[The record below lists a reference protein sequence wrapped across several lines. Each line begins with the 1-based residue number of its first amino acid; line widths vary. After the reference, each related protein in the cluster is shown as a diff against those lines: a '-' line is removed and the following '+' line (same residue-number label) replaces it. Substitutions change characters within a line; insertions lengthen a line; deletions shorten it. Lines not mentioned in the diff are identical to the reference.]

1 MADKKQKKEFT
12 QQDIMQ
18 ALDWCYG
25 KAVNGLGNI
34 SPSVDKFAANYLE
47 KNQNAEAA
55 AQSMI
60 KYQIAKCTTS
70 GFVTGLGGLITLSVA
85 VPVNLSSVLYVQL
98 RMIACIAYMAGYD
111 VKSDQVQTL
120 VYACLAGIS
129 VGEVLKQVGVK
140 VGEKIAVGAVKK
152 IPGAVLTK
160 INQRVG
166 FRLLTKFGS
175 KGVINIGKAVPVIGG
190 VITGG
195 MDLVE
200 TKFIADRAYKM
211 FFEGISVDDV
221 SCENTVIDAEATI
234 LEGNKKNIQSDCMF
248 SPEEIKLMQTIGLNY
263 DFNNLT
269 EDDDCWAEI
278 EEKVGDF
285 LTLECL
291 GEDYKPNDNGIICKS
306 ILNKIPV

>member
-70 GFVTGLGGLITLSVA
+70 GFVTGLGGLITLPVA
-85 VPVNLSSVLYVQL
+85 VPANLSSVLYVQL
-98 RMIACIAYMAGYD
+98 RMIACTAYMAGYD

-140 VGEKIAVGAVKK
+140 VGEKIAEGAVKK

-160 INQRVG
+160 INQKVG
-166 FRLLTKFGS
+166 FRLLTKFGT

-211 FFEGISVDDV
+211 FFEGVCVDDT
-221 SCENTVIDAEATI
+221 SSEHTIINAEATI
-234 LEGNKKNIQSDCMF
+234 LEDDEKNIQRGSLF
-248 SPEEIKLMQTIGLNY
+248 SPEEIELMQSIGLDY

-285 LTLECL
+285 LTMECL
-291 GEDYKPNDNGIICKS
+291 GENYAPNGNGIICKS

>member
-1 MADKKQKKEFT
+1 MADKKQKKEFAL
-12 QQDIMQ
+12 QDIMQ

-34 SPSVDKFAANYLE
+34 SPSVDKFAENYLE
-47 KNQNAEAA
+47 KNQTAEAA

-70 GFVTGLGGLITLSVA
+70 GFITGLGGLITLPVA
-85 VPVNLSSVLYVQL
+85 VPANLSSVLYVQL

-152 IPGAVLTK
+152 IPGAVLAK

-175 KGVINIGKAVPVIGG
+175 KGVINIGKSVPVIGG

-221 SCENTVIDAEATI
+221 SCENTVIDAEANI
-234 LEGNKKNIQSDCMF
+234 LEDNEKNIQS
-248 SPEEIKLMQTIGLNY
+248 G
-263 DFNNLT
+263 
-269 EDDDCWAEI
+269 
-278 EEKVGDF
+278 
-285 LTLECL
+285 
-291 GEDYKPNDNGIICKS
+291 
-306 ILNKIPV
+306 

>member
-1 MADKKQKKEFT
+1 
-12 QQDIMQ
+12 MQ

-70 GFVTGLGGLITLSVA
+70 GFVTGLGGLITLPVA
-85 VPVNLSSVLYVQL
+85 VPANLSSVLYVQL
-98 RMIACIAYMAGYD
+98 RMIACTAYMAGYD

-140 VGEKIAVGAVKK
+140 VGEKIAEGAVKK

-160 INQRVG
+160 INQKVG
-166 FRLLTKFGS
+166 FRLLTKFGT

-211 FFEGISVDDV
+211 FFEGVCVDDT
-221 SCENTVIDAEATI
+221 SSEHTIINAEATI
-234 LEGNKKNIQSDCMF
+234 LEDDEKNIQRGSLF
-248 SPEEIKLMQTIGLNY
+248 SPEEIELMQSIGLDY

-285 LTLECL
+285 LTMECL
-291 GEDYKPNDNGIICKS
+291 GENYAPNGNGIICKS

>member
-70 GFVTGLGGLITLSVA
+70 GFVTGLGGLITLPVA

-221 SCENTVIDAEATI
+221 SCENTVIDAEAII
-234 LEGNKKNIQSDCMF
+234 LEGNEKNIQSDCMF
-248 SPEEIKLMQTIGLNY
+248 SPEEIKLMQAIGLNY

-306 ILNKIPV
+306 ILNKVPV

>member
-1 MADKKQKKEFT
+1 
-12 QQDIMQ
+12 MQ

-70 GFVTGLGGLITLSVA
+70 GFVTGLGGLITLPVA

-221 SCENTVIDAEATI
+221 SCENTVIDAEAII
-234 LEGNKKNIQSDCMF
+234 LEGNEKNIQSDCMF
-248 SPEEIKLMQTIGLNY
+248 SPEEIKLMQAIGLNY

-306 ILNKIPV
+306 ILNKVPV

>member
-1 MADKKQKKEFT
+1 
-12 QQDIMQ
+12 MQ

-70 GFVTGLGGLITLSVA
+70 GFVTGLGGLITLPVA

-140 VGEKIAVGAVKK
+140 AGEKIAVGAVKK

-221 SCENTVIDAEATI
+221 SCENTVIDAEAII
-234 LEGNKKNIQSDCMF
+234 LEGNEKNIQSDCMF
-248 SPEEIKLMQTIGLNY
+248 SPEEIKLMQAIGLNY

-306 ILNKIPV
+306 ILNKVPV

>member
-1 MADKKQKKEFT
+1 
-12 QQDIMQ
+12 MQ

-70 GFVTGLGGLITLSVA
+70 GFVTGLGGLITLPVA

-140 VGEKIAVGAVKK
+140 AGEKIAVGAVKK

-221 SCENTVIDAEATI
+221 SCENTVIDAEAII
-234 LEGNKKNIQSDCMF
+234 LEGNEKNIQSDCMF

-306 ILNKIPV
+306 ILNKVPV

>member
-1 MADKKQKKEFT
+1 
-12 QQDIMQ
+12 MQ

-70 GFVTGLGGLITLSVA
+70 GFVTGLGGLITLPVA
-85 VPVNLSSVLYVQL
+85 VPANLSSVLYVQL
-98 RMIACIAYMAGYD
+98 RMIACTAYMAGYD

-140 VGEKIAVGAVKK
+140 VGEKIAEGAVKK

-160 INQRVG
+160 INQKVG
-166 FRLLTKFGS
+166 FRLLTKFGT

-211 FFEGISVDDV
+211 FFEGVCVDDT
-221 SCENTVIDAEATI
+221 SSEHTIIDAEATI
-234 LEGNKKNIQSDCMF
+234 LEDDEKNIQRGSLF
-248 SPEEIKLMQTIGLNY
+248 SPEEIELMQSIGLDY

-278 EEKVGDF
+278 EEKVGNF
-285 LTLECL
+285 LTMECL
-291 GEDYKPNDNGIICKS
+291 GENYAPNGNGIICKS

>member
-1 MADKKQKKEFT
+1 
-12 QQDIMQ
+12 MQ

-70 GFVTGLGGLITLSVA
+70 GFVTGLGGLITLPVA

>member
-1 MADKKQKKEFT
+1 
-12 QQDIMQ
+12 MQ

-70 GFVTGLGGLITLSVA
+70 GFVTGLGGLITLPVA
-85 VPVNLSSVLYVQL
+85 VPANLSSVLYVQL
-98 RMIACIAYMAGYD
+98 RMIACTAYMAGYD

-140 VGEKIAVGAVKK
+140 VGEKIAEGAVKK

-160 INQRVG
+160 INQKVG
-166 FRLLTKFGS
+166 FRLLTKFGT

-211 FFEGISVDDV
+211 FFEGVCVDDT
-221 SCENTVIDAEATI
+221 SSEHTIIDAEATI
-234 LEGNKKNIQSDCMF
+234 LEDDEKNIQRGSLF
-248 SPEEIKLMQTIGLNY
+248 SPEEIELMQSIGLDY

-285 LTLECL
+285 LTMECL
-291 GEDYKPNDNGIICKS
+291 GENYAPNGNGIICKS

>member
-70 GFVTGLGGLITLSVA
+70 GFVTGLGGLITLPVA

-221 SCENTVIDAEATI
+221 SCEDTVIDAEATI
-234 LEGNKKNIQSDCMF
+234 LEGNEKNIQSDCMF

-278 EEKVGDF
+278 EEKVGNSNF
-285 LTLECL
+285 PHQKWACTL
-291 GEDYKPNDNGIICKS
+291 KTQ
-306 ILNKIPV
+306 

>member
-1 MADKKQKKEFT
+1 
-12 QQDIMQ
+12 MQ

-70 GFVTGLGGLITLSVA
+70 GFVTGLGGLITLPVA

-221 SCENTVIDAEATI
+221 SCENTVIDAEAII
-234 LEGNKKNIQSDCMF
+234 LEGNEKNIQSDCMF

-306 ILNKIPV
+306 ILNKVPV